1 MPQIPDFQAAGTLNP
16 QPGPSPAGMPMGS
29 PVASALEGLGQAVG
43 GIADEKYHKAA
54 TLALATAKSEYL
66 QKTETLRN
74 DVLSD
79 PDYTSWRQKYQA
91 GEQKIRDSVGA
102 NIRDPDYRADFG
114 VSAADTAARTSGAI
128 DTAFRA
134 RHVQVQ
140 KDALGQTVDENIN
153 TALKTPDAQTG
164 GALLQSTNE
173 LIDAGVGTGLFTGI
187 EAKNLKRAGA
197 EKYAKGRAELL
208 DPQSRLDALTSGMT
222 RDASGSA
229 TFSKTN
235 DWRDMLR
242 PDERMQLIGQTQTQI
257 HTLAAA
263 QGVEERRAAA
273 AQAKAERDAAEAS
286 YNNFATQIIADPTQV
301 DPKAIANDPSLKGE
315 QKIAVF
321 NALHTELTRA
331 AGGDGDPKDTKTY
344 GKGFFDVL
352 KSIHAPD
359 GDPNKIT
366 DPSQLWKRAGPGG
379 DLTVAGVEKASAE
392 IAGKRTAEGEAESAM
407 KMQFLKNAHKEL
419 SYQDDTGFFKDPH
432 GENNYLRFMAQAIP
446 AYEAGRKAGKTPTQ
460 MLNPDSPDYIGKI
473 IPTFKRSQ
481 AQEIADGVGGDG
493 TAPAPAAR
501 ATAPNINTPAGLQE
515 AVHSGRMTRA
525 QGEAE
530 AIKRGYIRNPAA
542 SAQAAQPTGGI
553 TVPASI
559 H

>member
-1 MPQIPDFQAAGTLNP
+1 MPKLPDYSAVGTVNP
-16 QPGPSPAGMPMGS
+16 QAGPMVRGPSGDS
-29 PVASALEGLGQAVG
+29 PVAAAVENLGKTAG
-43 GIADEKYHKAA
+43 AIGEEKYHKAA
-54 TLALATAKSEYL
+54 SLALATAKSDYL
-66 QKTETLRN
+66 QKTEALRN
-74 DVLSD
+74 DVISD
-79 PDYTSWRQKYQA
+79 PDYNSWQQKYQA
-91 GEQKIRDSVGA
+91 GEQKIRDSVGS
-102 NIRDPDYRADFG
+102 NIRDPDYRAEFG
-114 VSAADTAARTSGAI
+114 TSAADQAVRTSGAI

-134 RHVQVQ
+134 RHKQVQ
-140 KDALGQTVDENIN
+140 IDALGATVDENLN
-153 TALKTPDAQTG
+153 TALKTPDPQTSS
-164 GALLQSTNE
+164 ALLQSTNE
-173 LIDAGVGTGLFTGI
+173 LIDAGVGNGLFTGI
-187 EAKNLKRAGA
+187 EAKNMKRAGA

-208 DPQSRLDALTSGMT
+208 DPQSRLDALSTGMT

-273 AQAKAERDAAEAS
+273 AQAKAEREAAEAS
-286 YNNFATQIIADPTQV
+286 FNGFATQIIADPTKV
-301 DPKAIANDPSLKGE
+301 DPKAIANDPNLKGE

-352 KSIHAPD
+352 KAIHAPD

-366 DPSQLWKRAGPGG
+366 DPAVLWTRAGPGG
-379 DLTVAGVEKASAE
+379 DLTVAGVERASAE

-407 KMQFLKNAHKEL
+407 KLQFLKNAHKEL

-432 GENNYLRFMAQAIP
+432 GENNYLRFMAQALP
-446 AYEAGRKAGKTPTQ
+446 AYEAGRKAGRTPTQ
-460 MLNPDSPDYIGKI
+460 LLNPDSPDYVGKI

-481 AQEIADGVGGDG
+481 AQEIADGVAGDG
-493 TAPAPAAR
+493 ATVAPPRRAAPD
-501 ATAPNINTPAGLQE
+501 TSTPAGLQE
-515 AVHSGRMTRA
+515 AVRTGHMTRA

-542 SAQAAQPTGGI
+542 AAQAAQPTGGV